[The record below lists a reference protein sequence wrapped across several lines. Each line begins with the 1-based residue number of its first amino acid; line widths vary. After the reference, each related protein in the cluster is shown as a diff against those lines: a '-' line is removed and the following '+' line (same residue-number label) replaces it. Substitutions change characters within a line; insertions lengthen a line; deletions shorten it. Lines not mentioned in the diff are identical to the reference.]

1 VSVPVYLPPE
11 EVEVLRRCGWMSD
24 MHVDTV
30 SVCSP
35 LTAVTQLEE
44 SFNSARGVFGP
55 GSIIA
60 MREQHHQTTLE

>member
-1 VSVPVYLPPE
+1 
-11 EVEVLRRCGWMSD
+11 MSD

-44 SFNSARGVFGP
+44 SFNSAGGVFGP